1 MNKNALNFLKMKA
14 DFNDAELFLLG
25 FLTGTENVYINI
37 LKNSYP
43 EESDEEIKDV
53 LVKTAL
59 DYEASKYLYETVAK
73 QLQIEDEVRS
83 FDLIGF
89 RTEENK

>member
-1 MNKNALNFLKMKA
+1 MSKNALNFLKMKA

-25 FLTGTENVYINI
+25 FLTGTETVYVNI
-37 LKNSYP
+37 LKNNYP
-43 EESDEEIKDV
+43 EESEEEIKDV
-53 LVKTAL
+53 LMKSAL
-59 DYEASKYLYETVAK
+59 DYEASKYIYESVAE

-89 RTEENK
+89 RTKENK